1 MDSPS
6 DVPPAPGIAGQSGPV
21 LVGYDVTAPDRGPVE
36 FGIATARSTGASR
49 ITVCVYASPAP
60 RDRLG
65 SRQLDEDLVAQAA
78 RGLEEVRTE
87 NMTMEY
93 RALAS
98 ANVARGLHEAAKSV
112 RASLLV
118 VGSARPRAPRALPG
132 SLVERI
138 MHGVSCPIAVI
149 PYGWDEGIGWNV
161 IGAAYIDSREGRE
174 ALKGAHALARRA
186 GARLRVVTAVRAAVG
201 AADAVQRVIATLE
214 RNVPVETTTVEGN
227 PADVLVYASRN
238 LDVLVIG
245 SRGYGRLGVV
255 SLGDVN
261 RRVALEAHCPVI
273 VMPRGAESLPQVV
286 ASDASGAATAE

>member
-6 DVPPAPGIAGQSGPV
+6 DVPPPPGIAGQSGPV

-49 ITVCVYASPAP
+49 ITVCVYASPAA

-65 SRQLDEDLVAQAA
+65 SRQLYEDLVTQAA

-98 ANVARGLHEAAKSV
+98 ANVARGLHEAAESA

-186 GARLRVVTAVRAAVG
+186 RATLRVVTAVRAAVG

-255 SLGDVN
+255 SFGDVN

-273 VMPRGAESLPQVV
+273 VVPREDESRLQAVP
-286 ASDASGAATAE
+286 SDASGAATGD